1 MTAGRARALRPEF
14 VKFLTYGNFSV
25 ETPSGI
31 IWPIFSRKC
40 ADRCSVATPP
50 YAVFLFELTHT
61 FISARYTRSKKY
73 LCLYFHTMRKHTHA
87 HTYCMRAIPV
97 YALKTPTRVLNAHAY
112 TRYTYIEHTHTRNT
126 NTIQAHTCVYT
137 RAQRRTPNFLPELY
151 TQSTCTNRA
160 LLRSNCAASH
170 MELKCLST
178 VTGARLGFSAYK
190 KQQRDARP
198 HRLCVRRRL
207 SSLFC

>member
-40 ADRCSVATPP
+40 ADRCSVATPIHMP
-50 YAVFLFELTHT
+50 SCFLHPHTHLHLRVTRAVKNLRF
-61 FISARYTRSKKY
+61 
-73 LCLYFHTMRKHTHA
+73 YFHTMRKYTHA
-87 HTYCMRAIPV
+87 HTYCMRVMPV
-97 YALKTPTRVLNAHAY
+97 CAVKTPTRVLNAHAHTIHSSIY
-112 TRYTYIEHTHTRNT
+112 ATHTRNT
-126 NTIQAHTCVYT
+126 NIAQAHACAYT

-170 MELKCLST
+170 MAFFLLK
-178 VTGARLGFSAYK
+178 V
-190 KQQRDARP
+190 P
-198 HRLCVRRRL
+198 
-207 SSLFC
+207 